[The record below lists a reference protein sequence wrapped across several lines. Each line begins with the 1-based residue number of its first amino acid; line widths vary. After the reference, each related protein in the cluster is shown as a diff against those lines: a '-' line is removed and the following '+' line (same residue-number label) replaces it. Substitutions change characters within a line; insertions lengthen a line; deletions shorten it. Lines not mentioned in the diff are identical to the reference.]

1 MQKVETYIDRKIKK
15 QTKIIGIDSYEKE
28 KNGQRNKEKG

>member
-1 MQKVETYIDRKIKK
+1 MQKVETYKDRKIKN
-15 QTKIIGIDSYEKE
+15 QKIIRYEKE